1 MIFYNYPASISLP
14 TEIRLYLIPFKY
26 QQRKLI
32 KFPTPLQSYFLY
44 FDSNNLNVLFNMK
57 VRPCLALTVLT
68 LCFATPRAFATDN
81 DETTLKAMEQTWITA
96 IVNTDRVTMD
106 KLLDDSFVE
115 TSANGQRRG
124 KSDLLL
130 APPPPPG
137 SSQVL
142 MDMDVHLNG
151 DTAVVTG
158 TNHFKPGPTVQPVD
172 YSFTDVFVRRVDG
185 WRVVSSQMTR
195 R

>member
-1 MIFYNYPASISLP
+1 MML
-14 TEIRLYLIPFKY
+14 L
-26 QQRKLI
+26 
-32 KFPTPLQSYFLY
+32 
-44 FDSNNLNVLFNMK
+44 NMK
-57 VRPCLALTVLT
+57 TRFCLALTLLT
-68 LCFATPRAFATDN
+68 LCFAAPRAFAVGN
-81 DETTLKAMEQTWITA
+81 DEAILKAMEQTWITA
-96 IVNTDRVTMD
+96 IVNTDRATMD
-106 KLLDDSFVE
+106 KLLDESFVE
-115 TSANGQRRG
+115 TSSNGQRRS

-130 APPPPPG
+130 APPPPAG

-158 TNHFKPGPTVQPVD
+158 TNCFKRNPGAERVN
-172 YSFTDVFVRRVDG
+172 YSFTDVFVRKGDE

>member
-1 MIFYNYPASISLP
+1 M
-14 TEIRLYLIPFKY
+14 
-26 QQRKLI
+26 
-32 KFPTPLQSYFLY
+32 
-44 FDSNNLNVLFNMK
+44 
-57 VRPCLALTVLT
+57 
-68 LCFATPRAFATDN
+68 LCFATSRAFAADN
-81 DETTLKAMEQTWITA
+81 DEKTLKSLEQTWITA
-96 IVNTDRVTMD
+96 VVNADRVTMN

-115 TSANGQRRG
+115 TLPNGQRRT

-142 MDMDVHLNG
+142 MDLDLHLNG
-151 DTAVVTG
+151 DTAIVTG
-158 TNHFKPGPTVQPVD
+158 TNHFKPSPTTQPVD